1 MGTILI
7 LIDVF
12 NVVGPRKG
20 AVVRAMV
27 ALGRDEPACGVR
39 MGRALRFPFLFA
51 FGRKCRRQGLGSGNI
66 ARKRGLDRIAQER
79 ARDLSSQGG
88 PCVSIGS
95 IGC

>member
-20 AVVRAMV
+20 AVVRVTV

-51 FGRKCRRQGLGSGNI
+51 FGRKCRRQGRGSGNI
-66 ARKRGLDRIAQER
+66 ARKRGLDRIAQGST
-79 ARDLSSQGG
+79 RDPSSQGG
-88 PCVSIGS
+88 LSVSIRS
-95 IGC
+95 FGC